1 MFSYI
6 YPMNFEKT
14 GLVLSGGGTKG
25 IAHAG
30 VLKFL
35 REKNIEIDILSCCSA
50 GSIVG
55 CLYAIGKTPGEILE
69 FFKSVYFF
77 NWKHFA
83 FNQPGLVSSVIFRNY
98 LNPIFGEMKLGD
110 LNKEVKIVATE
121 LIKGT
126 EKVFDHDFRVVDAII
141 ASCSIPGITTPYIIN
156 DEMYCDG
163 GVLNNFP
170 ADIIR
175 ADCDK
180 LIGVFVSPPHDIK
193 IDDLKS
199 IKSIVSRSYD
209 LLSYRVEKIK
219 FDHCDWFISSQ
230 ELSTYGTFERR
241 KERLEQIFNIG
252 YQAAKDSFEGSR
264 LFTNLSAES
273 LEVTEKTPAQ

>member
-1 MFSYI
+1 MIS
-6 YPMNFEKT
+6 EKT

-35 REKNIEIDILSCCSA
+35 NEKNIQIDILSCCSA

-55 CLYAIGKTPGEILE
+55 CLYAIGKKPEEILE
-69 FFKSVYFF
+69 FFNSVYFF
-77 NWKHFA
+77 NWKHFT

-98 LNPIFGEMKLGD
+98 LKPIFGDLKLKD
-110 LNKEVKIVATE
+110 LDKDVKIVATE
-121 LIKGT
+121 LVSGT
-126 EKVFDHDFRVVDAII
+126 QKIFDPEFEIVDAII

-156 DEMYCDG
+156 EEMYCDG

-175 ADCDK
+175 DDCDK
-180 LIGVFVSPPHDIK
+180 LIGVFVSPPHNININDLRTIK
-193 IDDLKS
+193 A
-199 IKSIVSRSYD
+199 IVSRSYD

-219 FDHCDWFISSQ
+219 FDHCDWLITSQQFSS
-230 ELSTYGTFERR
+230 YGTFER
-241 KERLEQIFNIG
+241 KKNRLEELFDIG
-252 YQAAKDSFEGSR
+252 YQAAK
-264 LFTNLSAES
+264 ES
-273 LEVTEKTPAQ
+273 YRENISVGKYSVK

>member
-1 MFSYI
+1 
-6 YPMNFEKT
+6 MNFEKV

-35 REKNIEIDILSCCSA
+35 IEKNIDVEVLSCCSA

-55 CLYAIGKTPGEILE
+55 CLYAIGKTPEEILE
-69 FFKSVYFF
+69 FFNSVYFF

-98 LNPIFGEMKLGD
+98 LKPVFHDMKLKD

-121 LIKGT
+121 LVAGT
-126 EKVFDHDFRVVDAII
+126 QKIFDENFEVVDAII
-141 ASCSIPGITTPYIIN
+141 ASCSIPGITTPYIIG

-175 ADCDK
+175 DECDR
-180 LIGVFVSPPHDIK
+180 LIGVFVSPPNNIDIK
-193 IDDLKS
+193 DLKT
-199 IKSIVSRSYD
+199 IKAIVSRSYD
-209 LLSYRVEKIK
+209 LLSYRIEKIK
-219 FDHCDWFISSQ
+219 FDYCDWFISSQ
-230 ELSTYGTFERR
+230 ELATYGTFERR
-241 KERLEQIFNIG
+241 SDRMEEMFIIG
-252 YQAAKDSFEGSR
+252 YTAAKESFE
-264 LFTNLSAES
+264 ES
-273 LEVTEKTPAQ
+273 CFYSEIKK

>member
-1 MFSYI
+1 
-6 YPMNFEKT
+6 MNIEKV

-35 REKNIEIDILSCCSA
+35 AEKNINIDVLSCCSA

-55 CLYAIGKTPGEILE
+55 CLHALGKTPEEILD
-69 FFKSVYFF
+69 FFNSVYFF
-77 NWKHFA
+77 NWKHFT

-98 LNPIFGEMKLGD
+98 LNPVFGDMKLGD
-110 LNKEVKIVATE
+110 LDKEVKIVATE
-121 LIKGT
+121 LVGGT
-126 EKVFDHDFRVVDAII
+126 EKIFGDHFKVVDAII
-141 ASCSIPGITTPYIIN
+141 ASCSIPGVTTPYIID

-175 ADCDK
+175 NDCHK

-193 IDDLKS
+193 ISDLKS
-199 IKSIVSRSYD
+199 IKAIVSRSYD

-219 FDHCDWFISSQ
+219 FEYCDWFISSQ
-230 ELSTYGTFERR
+230 ELSAYGTFERR
-241 KERLEQIFNIG
+241 KDRLEKIFNIG
-252 YQAAKDSFEGSR
+252 YEAARESFSESEFYSR
-264 LFTNLSAES
+264 
-273 LEVTEKTPAQ
+273 VIGEKHIV

>member
-1 MFSYI
+1 
-6 YPMNFEKT
+6 MNSEKT

-35 REKNIEIDILSCCSA
+35 REKDIEVDILSCCSA

-55 CLYAIGKTPGEILE
+55 CLHAVGKTPEEILD
-69 FFKSVYFF
+69 FFNSIYFF

-83 FNQPGLVSSVIFRNY
+83 FNKPGLVSSVIFRNY
-98 LNPIFGEMKLGD
+98 LHPVFGDMKLGD
-110 LNKEVKIVATE
+110 LDMEVRIVATE
-121 LIKGT
+121 LVTGT
-126 EKVFDHDFRVVDAII
+126 EKIFDPDFKIVDAVI

-156 DEMYCDG
+156 GEMYCDG

-175 ADCDK
+175 EDCDRM
-180 LIGVFVSPPHDIK
+180 IGVFVSPPHNIK

-199 IKSIVSRSYD
+199 IKAIVSRSYD

-219 FDHCDWFISSQ
+219 FNYCDWFISSQ
-230 ELSTYGTFERR
+230 ELSSYGTFERR
-241 KERLEQIFNIG
+241 KDRLEKIYNIG
-252 YQAAKDSFEGSR
+252 YQAARESFNGSC
-264 LFTNLSAES
+264 FQGAQKSAPQ
-273 LEVTEKTPAQ
+273 KTV

>member
-1 MFSYI
+1 
-6 YPMNFEKT
+6 MNFERV

-35 REKNIEIDILSCCSA
+35 KEKNIEIDILSCCSA

-55 CLYAIGKTPGEILE
+55 CLHAVGKSPEEILD
-69 FFKSVYFF
+69 FFNSIYFF
-77 NWKHFA
+77 NWKHFT

-98 LNPIFGEMKLGD
+98 LRPIFRNMKLKD
-110 LNKEVKIVATE
+110 LDIEVKIVATE
-121 LIKGT
+121 LVSGT
-126 EKVFDHDFRVVDAII
+126 QKIFDEDFEIVDAII
-141 ASCSIPGITTPYIIN
+141 ASCSIPGITTPYIIG

-175 ADCDK
+175 DECDK
-180 LIGVFVSPPHDIK
+180 LIGVFVSPPHDTNIN
-193 IDDLKS
+193 DLKS
-199 IKSIVSRSYD
+199 IKAIVSRSYD
-209 LLSYRVEKIK
+209 LLSYRIERIK

-230 ELSTYGTFERR
+230 KLSTYGMFER
-241 KERLEQIFNIG
+241 KKDRLEEIFEIG
-252 YQAAKDSFEGSR
+252 YKAAEESFEASHF
-264 LFTNLSAES
+264 L
-273 LEVTEKTPAQ
+273 TELKKSGT